1 VSDSGLLLLDT
12 SVVLHLVRGKEIGLR
27 MDRHYNLR
35 GRTDRPLISVITV
48 AEARAFALSLGW
60 GVKRVDDLESM
71 LRQLV
76 VVDINHA
83 RVIQL
88 YAEIHA
94 FLQKSGRAV
103 GDNDKWIAATAGA
116 TGAVL
121 LTNDKD
127 FDPLEGT
134 FLTRKYVPMAT
145 GDS

>member
-12 SVVLHLVRGKEIGLR
+12 SVVLHLVRGKEIGMR
-27 MDRHYNLR
+27 MDRDYNLR

-48 AEARAFALSLGW
+48 AEARAFALRLGW
-60 GVKRVDDLESM
+60 GPKNADALESL

-83 RVIQL
+83 PILRL

-94 FLQKSGRAV
+94 FLEKNGRAV
-103 GDNDKWIAATAGA
+103 GDNDKWIAATAAA

-121 LTNDKD
+121 VTNDKD
-127 FDPLEGT
+127 FDPLQGT
-134 FLTRKYVPMAT
+134 FLTRVYVPVTT
-145 GDS
+145 GSS